1 MKKVLYIETQ
11 QFRQLWLW
19 TLFLGILIFPF
30 WEIIS
35 DLNNSNE
42 NSTNIFGWIFIG
54 AMSLFLWFFF
64 KIKLTTIIS
73 EQEISIRF
81 NFFHRKS
88 KIITWNEIQKA
99 EIITYN
105 PIMDYG
111 GWGIKYGGLNS
122 IAYNVSGNQGL
133 QLYLKNGKKILIGTQ
148 KPEEL
153 QNIIKK
159 VMPVL

>member
-1 MKKVLYIETQ
+1 MTRIIFKEVQ
-11 QFRQLWLW
+11 RFRQVWLW
-19 TLFLGILIFPF
+19 TLLLGILFFPL
-30 WEIIS
+30 WEIS
-35 DLNNSNE
+35 RDLLYNNTSN
-42 NSTNIFGWIFIG
+42 SYFGWIFLCV
-54 AMSLFLWFFF
+54 MLVFLTFFY
-64 KIKLTTIIS
+64 KLQLTT
-73 EQEISIRF
+73 EITDEVILIRF